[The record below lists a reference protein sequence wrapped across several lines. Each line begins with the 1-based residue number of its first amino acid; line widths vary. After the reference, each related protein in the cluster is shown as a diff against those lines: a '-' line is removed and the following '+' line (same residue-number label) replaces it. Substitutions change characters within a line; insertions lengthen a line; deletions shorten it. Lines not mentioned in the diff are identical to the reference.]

1 MIDAC
6 ERGPSMGPLLESRLE
21 SPRIPH
27 TCTCT
32 GARAVPGEER
42 TAPLLL
48 EALVTLRR
56 HRVGEFHL
64 VF

>member
-1 MIDAC
+1 
-6 ERGPSMGPLLESRLE
+6 MGPHLKSRLE

-48 EALVTLRR
+48 EALVVTVRR
-56 HRVGEFHL
+56 HRVGEFH
-64 VF
+64 